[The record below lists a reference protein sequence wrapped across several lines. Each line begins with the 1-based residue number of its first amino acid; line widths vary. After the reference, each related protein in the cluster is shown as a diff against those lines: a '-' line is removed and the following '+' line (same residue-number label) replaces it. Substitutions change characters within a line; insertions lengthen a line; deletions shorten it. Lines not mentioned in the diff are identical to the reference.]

1 MVEIRGGL
9 WYATEEAASQLG
21 YAVPPVPDNPRD
33 RLAMWKSKVAG
44 VGPMLDCL
52 YANYPTPLSKAMI
65 AHAISM
71 TASGG
76 TFSTYLSR
84 LRSNGLIE
92 EPVRGAYRLS
102 SVIMEIKK

>member
-1 MVEIRGGL
+1 M
-9 WYATEEAASQLG
+9 
-21 YAVPPVPDNPRD
+21 
-33 RLAMWKSKVAG
+33 
-44 VGPMLDCL
+44 
-52 YANYPTPLSKAMI
+52 SKAAI
-65 AHAISM
+65 ADTIGM

-92 EPVRGAYRLS
+92 EPVRGSYRLS